1 MLLSVAGQRHALTTS
16 IQCSL
21 NAKVKLINKP
31 SSQAPKSKVAGVR
44 WWDKLVNY
52 SSSPVRDAR
61 DILHMCHCWH
71 KKYIYAERMTRK
83 FIGFVK
89 LGIYPQ
95 QIMMLLLRVAWINY
109 VWSAFNTLENI
120 GDCSTSLQPKG
131 RIASVPDEP
140 QVVDTPGDTNLTTL
154 LRDSTLNYTHQ

>member
-1 MLLSVAGQRHALTTS
+1 MLLSVAGLRHALTTS

-61 DILHMCHCWH
+61 DILHMCHGWH
-71 KKYIYAERMTRK
+71 KIYILYIYRENDKEIHRFYKIRNISPANNDAL
-83 FIGFVK
+83 VK
-89 LGIYPQ
+89 GCIDKLCLI
-95 QIMMLLLRVAWINY
+95 
-109 VWSAFNTLENI
+109 
-120 GDCSTSLQPKG
+120 SLQHIGEYRCLFDIFTTK
-131 RIASVPDEP
+131 R
-140 QVVDTPGDTNLTTL
+140 TNRFSSWWTT
-154 LRDSTLNYTHQ
+154 SGWHSWWH